1 MERIDHGVNC
11 LEDAAL
17 MARLAADR
25 IGLTVCPVS
34 NGWVIDSRKVRE
46 LGAMLDQ
53 TLLATVNSDDPA
65 YFEAY
70 VNENFAAVAADG
82 GLGTDQLTQ
91 LARNSFEIAWLDPAG
106 RAGYLAS
113 IDSYVTGRPAPRAR
127 SAETQRGEALLNAG
141 QLDVVASGS
150 VPGVSGQ
157 PQRWIGAASP
167 RRVSQVV
174 PFGSYPS
181 ARDTLLDAGLSV
193 KASLSASRAPSPAKA
208 RCSTAA
214 RISVPIP
221 RPRWPGASH
230 EKLDTVPNLAKSDPF
245 RFCIPIG
252 SPSTSTTKYSRQK
265 LSSTR
270 ARPAQIPRSHRHSRS
285 GLSAYNGVGSSNG
298 HGATSATPARTTG
311 TSRSSNSSGRPGQRQ
326 PRRPHLKVQRR
337 IGVNHSRT
345 VCGLGTGRN
354 RLTGDGRP

>member
-113 IDSYVTGRPAPRAR
+113 IDSYVTGRPA
-127 SAETQRGEALLNAG
+127 
-141 QLDVVASGS
+141 
-150 VPGVSGQ
+150 
-157 PQRWIGAASP
+157 GAA
-167 RRVSQVV
+167 R
-174 PFGSYPS
+174 
-181 ARDTLLDAGLSV
+181 
-193 KASLSASRAPSPAKA
+193 
-208 RCSTAA
+208 
-214 RISVPIP
+214 
-221 RPRWPGASH
+221 
-230 EKLDTVPNLAKSDPF
+230 
-245 RFCIPIG
+245 
-252 SPSTSTTKYSRQK
+252 
-265 LSSTR
+265 
-270 ARPAQIPRSHRHSRS
+270 
-285 GLSAYNGVGSSNG
+285 
-298 HGATSATPARTTG
+298 
-311 TSRSSNSSGRPGQRQ
+311 
-326 PRRPHLKVQRR
+326 
-337 IGVNHSRT
+337 
-345 VCGLGTGRN
+345 
-354 RLTGDGRP
+354 